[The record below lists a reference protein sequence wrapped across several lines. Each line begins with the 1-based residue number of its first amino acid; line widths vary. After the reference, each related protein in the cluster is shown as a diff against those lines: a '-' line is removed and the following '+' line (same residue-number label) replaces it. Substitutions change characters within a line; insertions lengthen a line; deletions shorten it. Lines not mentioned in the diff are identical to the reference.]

1 MLHSTCLHYFMMKDC
16 TRCERVNSSNISQAI
31 GLLRRVASSH
41 NAAAGEA
48 AEAGQEVSAAVT
60 EALEVVTT
68 GGRGSV
74 TGGDLEAMVDMEA
87 LLLQCCQQEA
97 TTHQQEAASG
107 LKESLMAAPPSLAI

>member
-1 MLHSTCLHYFMMKDC
+1 MKKDC
-16 TRCERVNSSNISQAI
+16 IRCERVNSSNISQAI

-41 NAAAGEA
+41 NAAAAAEA
-48 AEAGQEVSAAVT
+48 AEAGQEVTAAVT

-107 LKESLMAAPPSLAI
+107 LKESLMGAPTSLAI

>member
-1 MLHSTCLHYFMMKDC
+1 MKDC

-41 NAAAGEA
+41 NAAAAGEA
-48 AEAGQEVSAAVT
+48 AIGRAEADQEVSAAVT

-97 TTHQQEAASG
+97 TTHQQEAAASG
-107 LKESLMAAPPSLAI
+107 LKESLMGAPPSLAI

>member
-1 MLHSTCLHYFMMKDC
+1 
-16 TRCERVNSSNISQAI
+16 
-31 GLLRRVASSH
+31 VASSH
-41 NAAAGEA
+41 NAAAVEA
-48 AEAGQEVSAAVT
+48 AEAGQEVTAAVT

-68 GGRGSV
+68 GGGRGSV

-107 LKESLMAAPPSLAI
+107 LKESLMGAPSPSLAI

>member
-1 MLHSTCLHYFMMKDC
+1 MMKDC
-16 TRCERVNSSNISQAI
+16 IRCERVNSSNISQAI

-41 NAAAGEA
+41 NAAAAGEA
-48 AEAGQEVSAAVT
+48 AIGRAEADQEVSAAVT

-68 GGRGSV
+68 GGGRGSV

-107 LKESLMAAPPSLAI
+107 LKESLMGAPPPSLAI